1 MGFLDWLASRA
12 TSVVEEVQDAGR
24 AALYVRQLVRGN
36 RRASQ
41 GAPSAMRADGRR
53 TRAAARS
60 LRPDGAQPQARLPV
74 LLVHGFFATRG
85 SLHLLEER
93 LGARGHLLL
102 SYRLGG
108 LHLAAI
114 RRSAALIGRKIAALC
129 AQTGVERVDL
139 VGHSM
144 GGLVGL
150 YYVKHLGGHRRV
162 RRLVLLGSPV
172 NGTWTAMAGLVA
184 APLGAGGLDL
194 LPRSAALADLR
205 SGELP
210 PGVEVVTVA
219 GSRDF
224 FAPPEVTEIPG
235 VERVI
240 LPTTHAGL
248 LVDPQVADVLGDL
261 LERPEPA
268 ARAGEDQEDQE
279 DQGDPTCRSPRRA
292 TV

>member
-36 RRASQ
+36 RRALH
-41 GAPSAMRADGRR
+41 GASIAVESVAGGLPRTDASPSTHLHGAEPP
-53 TRAAARS
+53 
-60 LRPDGAQPQARLPV
+60 RPPV

-114 RRSAALIGRKIAALC
+114 RRSAALIGRKIEALC
-129 AQTGVERVDL
+129 AQTGVERVDV

-184 APLGAGGLDL
+184 TPLGAGGLDL

-205 SGELP
+205 SGDLP

-235 VERVI
+235 AERVI

-248 LVDPQVADVLGDL
+248 LVDPKVADVLGEL
-261 LERPEPA
+261 LERPDPA
-268 ARAGEDQEDQE
+268 ARAGES
-279 DQGDPTCRSPRRA
+279 QGDPTWRQSRRA

>member
-1 MGFLDWLASRA
+1 MGFLDWLATRA
-12 TSVVEEVQDAGR
+12 TSLVEEVQDAGR

-36 RRASQ
+36 RRVAHAAT
-41 GAPSAMRADGRR
+41 GAGRG
-53 TRAAARS
+53 
-60 LRPDGAQPQARLPV
+60 PEPQARAHSTHQDGARPPV

-102 SYRLGG
+102 SYRLGA
-108 LHLAAI
+108 LHLASI
-114 RRSAALIGRKIAALC
+114 RRSAALIGRKIETLC
-129 AQTGVERVDL
+129 AQTGVGRVDL

-184 APLGAGGLDL
+184 TPLGAGGMDL
-194 LPRSAALADLR
+194 LPRSAALADLH
-205 SGELP
+205 SGPLP
-210 PGVEVVTVA
+210 AGVEVVTIA

-235 VERVI
+235 AERIV

-248 LVDPQVADVLGDL
+248 LVDPTVAEILGDL
-261 LERPEPA
+261 LERPGPA
-268 ARAGEDQEDQE
+268 VADGPDPGHLAMRPPRA
-279 DQGDPTCRSPRRA
+279 A
-292 TV
+292 TG